1 MISNVPEDRFL
12 GVGWEAKNITGVR
25 DGAVVAPFLEQLAVF
40 GDLVLPFLGGN
51 EIVGIDILKSNE
63 HMARAGLRSFLYE
76 IRNLVAE
83 RVDLNGKDE
92 IRKFGLAQVDET
104 IEQQFPVAI
113 ARKIVVGDMKQL
125 MFCA

>member
-1 MISNVPEDRFL
+1 M
-12 GVGWEAKNITGVR
+12 
-25 DGAVVAPFLEQLAVF
+25 
-40 GDLVLPFLGGN
+40 PFLGGN